1 MLAVAVLYNV
11 TESAFRPDLLMNLV
25 FLLAA
30 VQLPAATATAS
41 IDRVVPAMAR
51 WPTYQTPSRSIE
63 HSGREIG
70 PREWRPRG
78 SSRA

>member
-1 MLAVAVLYNV
+1 
-11 TESAFRPDLLMNLV
+11 MNLV

-30 VQLPAATATAS
+30 VQLPAAAATAS

-51 WPTYQTPSRSIE
+51 WPTYQMPSRSIQ
-63 HSGREIG
+63 HSGREVG
-70 PREWRPRG
+70 TPEWRPRG